1 MKKKSV
7 CISAIVL
14 VMISINLVLSTP
26 ILNNQ
31 SQISLMWLEAKADGD
46 PSEYTPPDD
55 DPIPHRVHVDEGTLS
70 QINDYL
76 F

>member
-7 CISAIVL
+7 CISAIVF

-31 SQISLMWLEAKADGD
+31 SQISLIWLEAKADGN
-46 PSEYTPPDD
+46 PSEYSPPND
-55 DPIPHRVHVDEGTLS
+55 DPIPHRANVVNGPFS
-70 QINDYL
+70 QIIDYL